1 MSSTKI
7 TNNFY
12 SRTQTEIG
20 NFNKILARTDK
31 IRFLLQ
37 KINSLNNKHMEKID
51 PALFQ
56 HILHKINTTDSTKL
70 GIKKLS
76 SIYSI
81 FLELINCKAKE
92 DTIIPISS
100 LYDQFEL
107 KNPFYSNSIGL
118 Y

>member
-1 MSSTKI
+1 MSSNTR
-7 TNNFY
+7 NNFH

-20 NFNKILARTDK
+20 NFNKILSYKDK
-31 IRFLLQ
+31 IHFLLQ

-56 HILHKINTTDSTKL
+56 HIQDKINKPESKKL

-76 SIYSI
+76 SIYST
-81 FLELINCKAKE
+81 FLELINCKKEE
-92 DTIIPISS
+92 DTIKPLSS

-107 KNPFYSNSIGL
+107 KNPIG
-118 Y
+118 YWY

>member
-1 MSSTKI
+1 
-7 TNNFY
+7 
-12 SRTQTEIG
+12 
-20 NFNKILARTDK
+20 
-31 IRFLLQ
+31 
-37 KINSLNNKHMEKID
+37 MEKID
-51 PALFQ
+51 PTLFE
-56 HILHKINTTDSTKL
+56 HIQDKIKNPNSTKL

-81 FLELINCKAKE
+81 FIELINCKTKE
-92 DTIIPISS
+92 DTMLPISS

>member
-1 MSSTKI
+1 MPS
-7 TNNFY
+7 TNNFH
-12 SRTQTEIG
+12 SRKQTEIG
-20 NFNKILARTDK
+20 NFNKILTPADK

-51 PALFQ
+51 SALFQ
-56 HILHKINTTDSTKL
+56 HIQDKIKKKDSTKL

-76 SIYSI
+76 SIYST
-81 FLELINCKAKE
+81 FLELINCKTKE